1 MRKAVPSPCGRA
13 KALRV
18 VLVMGLLACGSEFD
32 STRVTRERGT
42 LGEEMYRLF
51 CQRLASSEVPNDV
64 SGRETRALCDGEVG
78 PEAAPTERLRV
89 LAENRD
95 RLVVAFDTTMP
106 EPIEDDLD
114 HFMLQLLPLYDP
126 PTERLPEQTRAT
138 AELLNALVEDDEA
151 LGALERLSHR
161 GGYRPLR
168 LALGVARPALS
179 YPGIVGLADST
190 LDAIG
195 PGGTAE
201 SEWEDLLDALAL
213 DLAIPDEEIEEDG
226 PSTLELTRQLLFTQR
241 DAFGRGPGRLLTLRD
256 RRGVALPFSVDDSV
270 PPPFV
275 DRDGDG
281 LADIDPLGRFV
292 GDDGTPLDVAT
303 PFPVAGEITV
313 LRDPNGRALRP
324 DDSPYY
330 RSFDVSRTA
339 LAGIARDSAD
349 LFDPDQP
356 AALDLAGGMPALL
369 GPVAERT
376 ERMGGLDFTYPG
388 FDTSQSP
395 MLDLIDASTALL
407 GRDET
412 DDVLAALE
420 VVVRDHE
427 SEVAALVDAGLFGD
441 AVGDATPGAAI
452 PDESELWDDVIQVA
466 IWMAQEPG
474 LLEATLRALA
484 DPQSKRLGQIYAE
497 MMRYSDDVGYDM
509 ADLNRPMREQV
520 WSREVDPSAPESATN
535 TSLFQESIGLI
546 HDLDGVRLCNKEG
559 ARLGITLPVFGYTR
573 LPGSF
578 AECELLEIDNVA
590 ETYAQ
595 AIVGRASIEIKPAFL
610 RGILDL
616 GGAVGLGA
624 DEVLEN
630 ESGIDGLTTSPTP
643 EAMNRLVFAP
653 RNQFLTDLID
663 PPQTRDG
670 ANVEDRYDGTTFAW
684 ERRFRFCGDSLV
696 TPDTPCSDPEA
707 VTFYEAMGPLIA
719 AFDTFDGRTEGRFLF
734 GRLISAL
741 YTHWPSP
748 DDPQTQST
756 DPSGAF
762 FAHDDDGRS
771 YEPVVAALFADCQGP
786 VAGVG
791 SCNPREAGQ
800 MIQRLHD
807 LLVVMDDIE
816 VRPGVDGIDALAVA
830 TETLV
835 DPARNDG
842 LADRQGRTESTTNGG
857 SRTVGMTPL
866 LALLDA
872 LGGIDDAWAANPDR
886 HARHLSGRS
895 QMVDVLL
902 TVEETGGQ
910 HQFVKRRVPPV
921 LEILIPFIRERI
933 ADHRAAGDLEEWS
946 RGIADRVETSIG
958 SATGAAMLNLVDAL
972 REDEAATDELSGLV
986 RYLMDE
992 EAGADAFDNTMI
1004 ATADLLQLLE
1014 DDTNLDP
1021 LFQALSTGV
1030 SPDARA
1036 VADGGGSVDG
1046 SALSSEGSALDET
1059 LALLRDIVD
1068 VDERETLPVV
1078 LRNLVSLPPET
1089 SGETPLEI
1097 IIDVVAEVNRARP
1110 GIGGAMLADDHAEV
1124 LGTAHDYLTDEYRGL
1139 ERMWDVVQNRT
1150 INDGDDAP

>member
-1 MRKAVPSPCGRA
+1 M
-13 KALRV
+13 
-18 VLVMGLLACGSEFD
+18 VLGLLACGSDFD
-32 STRVTRERGT
+32 DTRITRERGT
-42 LGEEMYRLF
+42 LGEEMFRLF
-51 CQRLASSEVPNDV
+51 CERLASSELPNDV
-64 SGRETRALCDGEVG
+64 SGRETRALCDGAVG

-89 LAENRD
+89 LADNRD

-126 PTERLPEQTRAT
+126 PTERLPRQTRAT
-138 AELLNALVEDDEA
+138 AELLSVLATDDEA

-195 PGGTAE
+195 PGGSAE
-201 SEWEDLLDALAL
+201 AEWEAMLDTLAL
-213 DLAIPDEEIEEDG
+213 DLAIPDEEPAEDG

-241 DAFGRGPGRLLTLRD
+241 DAFGRGPGRLLTRRD
-256 RRGVALPFSVDDSV
+256 RRGVALPFSVDGAL

-281 LADIDPLGRFV
+281 LADVDPLGRFV
-292 GDDGTPLDVAT
+292 GGDGAPLEVAS
-303 PFPVAGEITV
+303 PFPVAGEASAR
-313 LRDPNGRALRP
+313 RDPNGRALRP
-324 DDSPYY
+324 DDSPYFA
-330 RSFDVSRTA
+330 SFDVSRTA
-339 LAGIARDSAD
+339 LAGIARDSAE
-349 LFDPDQP
+349 LFDPDAP
-356 AALDLAGGMPALL
+356 AALDLASGLPALL

-376 ERMGGLDFTYPG
+376 ERMGTVDYTYVG

-395 MLDLIDASTALL
+395 MLDLVDAGSALL
-407 GRDET
+407 GHDET

-427 SEVAALVDAGLFGD
+427 GVLAALVDAGLFGD
-441 AVGDATPGAAI
+441 AIGDATPGAAL
-452 PDESELWDDVIQVA
+452 PADSELWDDVIQVA

-497 MMRYSDDVGYDM
+497 MMTYSDAVGYDP

-520 WSREVDPSAPESATN
+520 WSRAVDHSAPESADN
-535 TSLFQESIGLI
+535 TSLFQQSIGVI

-559 ARLGITLPVFGYTR
+559 ARLGLTLPVVGYTR
-573 LPGSF
+573 LPGSYG
-578 AECELLEIDNVA
+578 ECELLEIDNVA

-595 AIVGRASIEIKPAFL
+595 AIVGRATIQIKPAFL
-610 RGILDL
+610 RGILEL

-624 DEVLEN
+624 DEVLER

-643 EAMNRLVFAP
+643 EALNRLVFAP

-670 ANVEDRYDGTTFAW
+670 ANVEDRYQPITFAW
-684 ERRFRFCGDSLV
+684 ERSFRFCGDSLV
-696 TPDTPCSDPEA
+696 TPETPCSDPEQ
-707 VTFYEAMGPLIA
+707 VTFYEAMGPLIR
-719 AFDTFDGRTEGRFLF
+719 AFDSFDRRTEGRYLF

-741 YTHWPSP
+741 YLHWPSP
-748 DDPQTQST
+748 DDPQTQGT
-756 DPSGAF
+756 DPGGAF
-762 FAHDDDGRS
+762 FAHPDDGRS
-771 YEPVVAALFADCQGP
+771 YEPVVAALFADCQGA

-791 SCNPREAGQ
+791 GCAPREAGQ
-800 MIQRLHD
+800 LIQRLHD
-807 LLVVMDDIE
+807 LLVVMDEVE

-830 TETLV
+830 TETLI
-835 DPARNDG
+835 DPARNEG
-842 LADRQGRTESTTNGG
+842 SRDRRGRTESATNAGT
-857 SRTVGMTPL
+857 RTVGMTPL

-872 LGGIDDAWAANPDR
+872 LGAIDDAWAANPER

-895 QMVDVLL
+895 QLVDVLL
-902 TVEETGGQ
+902 AVEETGGE
-910 HQFVKRRVPPV
+910 HRFVKRRLPPLIEV
-921 LEILIPFIRERI
+921 LIPFLRERI

-946 RGIADRVETSIG
+946 RGIASRVETSIG
-958 SATGAAMLNLVDAL
+958 SATGAAVLNLVDAL
-972 REDEAATDELSGLV
+972 RRDEAATDELSGLV

-992 EAGADAFDNTMI
+992 EAGADAFDNTMV
-1004 ATADLLQLLE
+1004 ASADLLQLLE

-1021 LFQALSTGV
+1021 LFAALSTGV
-1030 SPDARA
+1030 SPDARSVA
-1036 VADGGGSVDG
+1036 NAGGSADGG
-1046 SALSSEGSALDET
+1046 ALSSEGSALDET
-1059 LALLRDIVD
+1059 LALLREIVD

-1110 GIGGAMLADDHAEV
+1110 GAGGAMLADDHAAV
-1124 LGTAHDYLTDEYRGL
+1124 LGTANEYLTDEHRGL
-1139 ERMWDVVQNRT
+1139 ERMWDVVQNRQIT
-1150 INDGDDAP
+1150 EGDDAP